1 MQEIIQKILKN
12 EIMYYVVV
20 PIILPIIGWIKSW
33 YDIRIKNRK
42 MGYWKLKYR
51 RATSFY
57 DIAIKTYLYMLIN
70 LIVMAVI
77 RLLCT
82 FWIEERLTYIIGVLT
97 CSIVN
102 LVIVIC
108 FVKNPKTKIEFYT
121 DGRKKQLLLF
131 ILGFIF
137 SIGFVEMYL
146 KKYQFTISA
155 IYFLALI
162 IWACFLA
169 KYTDMVYILDKS
181 CADIYVNG
189 SEAVKCI
196 YAGSMKKNGNWI
208 YVVRYVGEYYE
219 EIRIKESEIV
229 RIDYYGEPDIII
241 QKLSLKR

>member
-51 RATSFY
+51 RVTSFY

-82 FWIEERLTYIIGVLT
+82 FWIEER
-97 CSIVN
+97 
-102 LVIVIC
+102 
-108 FVKNPKTKIEFYT
+108 
-121 DGRKKQLLLF
+121 F

-181 CADIYVNG
+181 RADIYVNG

-196 YAGSMKKNGNWI
+196 YAGSMRKNGNWI

-241 QKLSLKR
+241 QKFSLKK